1 MTPFFRPLIVALFF
15 LATMTVHA
23 ATTMQTGLDVLEAR
37 GFDSLAGKRVALVV
51 NHTARDAAGKHLI
64 DLLLDGKKATLV
76 RIFTP
81 EHGLTGLAD
90 EAVAD
95 DTYRDIPVT
104 SLYGKEKKPKPE
116 LLADSD
122 LIIFDMQDVGAR
134 YYTYPATLAYTLESA
149 KAAGKK
155 VIVLDRPN
163 PTGGDIV
170 AGFVPP
176 AELTG
181 KFTSLYAIPTRHGM
195 TIGELARLFN
205 DHFGIGAALEVVS
218 MIGWERTMLWQDTG
232 LPWVPP
238 SPNLRNPDAAL
249 IYAGMG
255 WIETTNLSVG
265 RGTEAPFFTYGAPF
279 IDGAKLAAALKK
291 QLPAGVTA
299 TPITFTPTDKIHRH
313 FGKECGGIRLTI
325 ADIKKLD
332 TFRLG
337 LIVLKTLFAIAPEF
351 DPTTDFALSMGK
363 AGIDR
368 RLKKGEAVK
377 KILAEANA
385 DCEKFK
391 EIRKKYLLY

>member
-1 MTPFFRPLIVALFF
+1 MLHRRSLALLLACLLPLA
-15 LATMTVHA
+15 AHA
-23 ATTMQTGLDVLEAR
+23 AKVSTGLDVLEAR
-37 GFDSLAGKRVALVV
+37 GFDLVAGKRVALVV

-64 DLLLDGKKATLV
+64 DALLDGKKATVV

-116 LLADSD
+116 LLADCD
-122 LIIFDMQDVGAR
+122 LIVFDMQDVGAR
-134 YYTYPATLAYTLESA
+134 YYTYPATLAYTLEAA

-163 PTGGDIV
+163 PVGGDIV
-170 AGFVPP
+170 AGFVPSV
-176 AELTG
+176 ELTG
-181 KFTSLYAIPTRHGM
+181 KFTSLYPIPTRHGM

-205 DHFGIGAALEVVS
+205 DHFAIGASLEVIA
-218 MIGWERTMLWQDTG
+218 MTGWERPMLWNDTG
-232 LPWVPP
+232 LPWVAP
-238 SPNLRNPDAAL
+238 SPNLRNPDAAV
-249 IYAGMG
+249 IYAGLG
-255 WIETTNLSVG
+255 WIETTNISVG
-265 RGTEAPFFTYGAPF
+265 RGTDAPFFIYGAPF

-299 TPITFTPTDKIHRH
+299 TPITFIPTDKLHRH
-313 FGKECGGIRLTI
+313 FGKECGGIRLTVT
-325 ADIKKLD
+325 DIKKID

-337 LIVLKTLFAIAPEF
+337 LVLLKTLLTLFPAF

-363 AGIDR
+363 TGIDQ
-368 RLKKGEAVK
+368 RLKKGESVK
-377 KILAEANA
+377 KILAESKA
-385 DCEKFK
+385 DCDKFK

>member
-1 MTPFFRPLIVALFF
+1 MVRCLLLFIFIFFMSPAQ
-15 LATMTVHA
+15 A
-23 ATTMQTGLDVLEAR
+23 AVQTGLDVLEAR
-37 GFDSLAGKRVALVV
+37 GFDRLAGKRVALVV
-51 NHTARDAAGKHLI
+51 NHTARDAAGKHII
-64 DLLLDGKKATLV
+64 DLLIDGKKTTVV

-95 DTYRDIPVT
+95 GACRDIPVV
-104 SLYGKEKKPKPE
+104 SLYGKEKKPRPE
-116 LLADSD
+116 LLADVD
-122 LIIFDMQDVGAR
+122 VVVFDMQDVGAR
-134 YYTYPATLAYTLESA
+134 YYTYPATLAYTLEAA

-181 KFTSLYAIPTRHGM
+181 KFTSLYPIPTRHGM

-205 DHFGIGAALEVVS
+205 DHFGIGATLEVIA
-218 MIGWERTMLWQDTG
+218 MTGWTRTMRWNDTS

-255 WIETTNLSVG
+255 WLETTNLSVG
-265 RGTEAPFFTYGAPF
+265 RGTEAPFFIYGAPF
-279 IDGAKLAAALKK
+279 INGAKLAAALKK
-291 QLPAGVTA
+291 QFPAGVTA
-299 TPITFTPTDKIHRH
+299 APLRFIPTDKLHRH
-313 FGKECGGIRLTI
+313 FGKECGGIRLTVS
-325 ADIKKLD
+325 DLKKVD
-332 TFRLG
+332 TFQLG
-337 LIVLKTLFAIAPEF
+337 LVLMRALFAITPEF

-363 AGIDR
+363 AGIDG
-368 RLKKGEAVK
+368 RLKKGESVK
-377 KILAEANA
+377 TILAEAKA

>member
-1 MTPFFRPLIVALFF
+1 VIRSFILPFFFF
-15 LATMTVHA
+15 LFPLTGHGTATV
-23 ATTMQTGLDVLEAR
+23 QTGLDVLEAR
-37 GFDSLAGKRVALVV
+37 GFDNLAGKRVALVV
-51 NHTARDAAGKHLI
+51 NHTARDAAGKHII
-64 DLLLDGKKATLV
+64 DLLIDGKKATVV

-95 DTYRDIPVT
+95 GTYRDIPVT

-122 LIIFDMQDVGAR
+122 LIIFDMQDVGTR

-149 KAAGKK
+149 KTAGKK

-170 AGFVPP
+170 SGFVPP

-205 DHFGIGAALEVVS
+205 DQFGIGATLEVIA
-218 MIGWERTMLWQDTG
+218 MTGWTRTMLWNDTG

-255 WIETTNLSVG
+255 WIETTNISVG
-265 RGTEAPFFTYGAPF
+265 RGTDAPFFIYGAPF

-299 TPITFTPTDKIHRH
+299 TPFTFTPTDKLHRH
-313 FGKECGGIRLTI
+313 FGKECGGIRLTV
-325 ADIKKLD
+325 ADIKKVD

-337 LIVLKTLFAIAPEF
+337 LIVLKTLFAIVPEF

-363 AGIDR
+363 AGIDG

-377 KILAEANA
+377 TILAEAKA

-391 EIRKKYLLY
+391 IVRKKYLLY